1 MKITIVSGS
10 PRQASVTVRIAKYLL
25 KYFSEKYT
33 THEFQFVNLQESQVP
48 FIEKVWSTINDVPEE
63 FKQVAEK
70 IYSADAF
77 ILVTPEYNGSMSSAL
92 RNLFDHFPKQTKKVF
107 GIVTASD
114 GMMGGIRAAVSMQNQ
129 ICAWFGIP
137 CPNMLVIGNM
147 ALKFDADGC
156 LIDEKF
162 SNNIMSFSNEFIWL
176 AEAVA
181 TKKRGA

>member
-10 PRQASVTVRIAKYLL
+10 PRKESVTVRIAKYLL

-33 THEFQFVNLQESQVP
+33 AHQFQFVDLREHEIP
-48 FIEKVWSTINDVPEE
+48 FIQKVWSTINDVPEE
-63 FKQVAEK
+63 FKSLAEK

-77 ILVTPEYNGSMSSAL
+77 VIVTPEYNGSMSSAV

-114 GMMGGIRAAVSMQNQ
+114 GMMGGIRAAVAMQNQ

-137 CPNMLVIGNM
+137 CPNMLVVGNM
-147 ALKFDADGC
+147 AQKFDADGC
-156 LIDEKF
+156 LTEEKF

-181 TKKRGA
+181 TKKHGA